1 MVVVGLLTAADSF
14 VVDHNRVAVFD
25 NLSDVVV
32 LRGANA
38 IDVVD
43 RMKKATMHDGTSF
56 MVATRGL
63 SFYAP

>member
-1 MVVVGLLTAADSF
+1 MVVVGLLTANSF
-14 VVDHNRVAVFD
+14 VVDHRVAVFD
-25 NLSDVVV
+25 NVNEIVV

-43 RMKKATMHDGTSF
+43 RMKKKATMHDGTSF